1 MYIYQRMRESPMTSR
16 AQTRTACQRCRKK
29 RSKCDGKTPCRRC
42 DEAQQ
47 TCEYDHTRRESKDEL
62 RAEKDRL
69 SKRSHDTDNVL
80 VALASIQDAQV
91 CKRVLQ
97 ALIDGSMSRA
107 DVLRRFGQ
115 EVQESDP
122 SPTPSASAP
131 GSGSGPAYSPASS
144 LPPPPSW
151 QYYSGSVIS
160 PDSEG
165 AYLASRP
172 RASCFDHLMSWR
184 SSRAVPFPN
193 AGSASD
199 PASAISAP
207 STVLSLPPLPLDAY
221 ASHSRVDTWTRT
233 GWTTAH
239 IRHLVDVVL
248 TSDYL
253 PFCLLCTD
261 LFLHDFEH
269 GSSRFCSPALVHAI
283 LALATCL
290 VNENNDSS
298 GLLPS
303 GWVGSQTFFEEAQ
316 SDFRQGGQPDALP
329 DIQALGILALYQL
342 RCGREAEAQE
352 LAEVCVTSIMDLCQR
367 MPLDGEEEELHAR
380 VRATTYCGAITL
392 VRILSLVT
400 GRTLNVL
407 NNKDQDDLIYLDQ
420 VSRSSGGK
428 SEWRG
433 AMRPKTNIDL
443 AKEAHSVELLQL
455 MAAKIFQLTELVYK
469 ISTAARKD
477 VEAASTEIVSTYT
490 SCLNWYNDF
499 FTLFDSES
507 GRTPFVLFVHMFYHF
522 CLLCAIQ
529 PFVGLE
535 VDSDM
540 RPHEISMQATQS
552 ILALVQS
559 YDDLFTLRRVSC
571 LIPYFVCISGLFS
584 LAMQDSGSRVDPSY
598 LRLGGGETP
607 LIARKVPDDTD
618 GNPAESKQSGSTV
631 PPATPLRIKTS
642 AAAHASLLLAKISST
657 HPAAAAADRL
667 LRREIASARAGDRL
681 PT

>member
-1 MYIYQRMRESPMTSR
+1 MTSR

-42 DEAQQ
+42 GEAQQ
-47 TCEYDHTRRESKDEL
+47 TCEYNHTRRESKDEL

-80 VALASIQDAQV
+80 LTLASIQDAQV

-115 EVQESDP
+115 ESQESDT
-122 SPTPSASAP
+122 SPTPSAP

-144 LPPPPSW
+144 LPQPPSW
-151 QYYSGSVIS
+151 QYYSGSVNS

-165 AYLASRP
+165 VYLASCP
-172 RASCFDHLMSWR
+172 RAGCFDHLTSWR
-184 SSRAVPFPN
+184 SSPFTD
-193 AGSASD
+193 AGSPSN
-199 PASAISAP
+199 PTSAISAP

-221 ASHSRVDTWTRT
+221 ASHSRLDTWTRT
-233 GWTTAH
+233 GWTAAH
-239 IRHLVDVVL
+239 IRHLIDVLL

-261 LFLHDFEH
+261 LFLHDFER
-269 GSSRFCSPALVHAI
+269 GSSRFCSAALVHAI
-283 LALATCL
+283 LALSTCL

-303 GWVGSQTFFEEAQ
+303 GWVGSQTFVEEAQ
-316 SDFRQGGQPDALP
+316 SDFCQGGQPDALP
-329 DIQALGILALYQL
+329 DIQALGILALYRL

-352 LAEVCVTSIMDLCQR
+352 LAEVCVTSITDLCQR

-400 GRTLNVL
+400 GRTFNVL
-407 NNKDQDDLIYLDQ
+407 NHKDQDDLVYLDQ

-433 AMRPKTNIDL
+433 AMRPKTHTDL
-443 AKEAHSVELLQL
+443 AKEAHSAELLQL

-477 VEAASTEIVSTYT
+477 VEAASAEIVSTYT

-529 PFVGLE
+529 PFVGLKI
-535 VDSDM
+535 DSDM
-540 RPHEISMQATQS
+540 RPHEICMQATQS

-559 YDDLFTLRRVSC
+559 YDDLFTLRRVSG

-584 LAMQDSGSRVDPSY
+584 LAMQDSGSHVDPSY
-598 LRLGGGETP
+598 LRPGGGGTP
-607 LIARKVPDDTD
+607 LVARQVPDDTE
-618 GNPAESKQSGSTV
+618 GNPAEPKQDGSSA
-631 PPATPLRIKTS
+631 PPAPPLRIKTS

-667 LRREIASARAGDRL
+667 LRRELAPAREGDRL
-681 PT
+681 PG